1 MGAFLAALGAVLLF
15 ILRVIGILLLVVLI
29 LLVLLLLCPFCAD
42 LCWEHGV
49 LTVKAG
55 ALGITFPV
63 FQYPKPEP
71 PPAPEN
77 PEPPRG
83 FGKVKAK
90 FAAWRAERKRKKA
103 EEKAR
108 KKAAA
113 AKANKPA
120 QPRKKAKITL
130 EILCTMLK
138 GAGTLTKAVFGA
150 LRITKIQVRLGV
162 RGEDPA
168 AAARRELSE
177 ETGASCETL
186 TPLGEILA
194 SPGGFTE
201 VLHLYMAT
209 GLTFGSQHP
218 DEDEFINFERVPFD
232 ALLDRCLSGELRDG
246 KTVAGVLKVYALRT
260 RKKEEK

>member
-1 MGAFLAALGAVLLF
+1 MDINVQFYAADTAAELRYAVVAA
-15 ILRVIGILLLVVLI
+15 RCGGQWVLSRHRER
-29 LLVLLLLCPFCAD
+29 D
-42 LCWEHGV
+42 TWELPGGHR
-49 LTVKAG
+49 
-55 ALGITFPV
+55 
-63 FQYPKPEP
+63 EP
-71 PPAPEN
+71 
-77 PEPPRG
+77 
-83 FGKVKAK
+83 
-90 FAAWRAERKRKKA
+90 
-103 EEKAR
+103 
-108 KKAAA
+108 
-113 AKANKPA
+113 
-120 QPRKKAKITL
+120 
-130 EILCTMLK
+130 
-138 GAGTLTKAVFGA
+138 
-150 LRITKIQVRLGV
+150 
-162 RGEDPA
+162 GEDID

-218 DEDEFINFERVPFD
+218 DEDEFISFERVPFD

>member
-1 MGAFLAALGAVLLF
+1 MELKETFVSRQEIFHGRIVD
-15 ILRVIGILLLVVLI
+15 LRV
-29 LLVLLLLCPFCAD
+29 D
-42 LCWEHGV
+42 
-49 LTVKAG
+49 T
-55 ALGITFPV
+55 
-63 FQYPKPEP
+63 
-71 PPAPEN
+71 
-77 PEPPRG
+77 
-83 FGKVKAK
+83 
-90 FAAWRAERKRKKA
+90 
-103 EEKAR
+103 
-108 KKAAA
+108 
-113 AKANKPA
+113 
-120 QPRKKAKITL
+120 
-130 EILCTMLK
+130 
-138 GAGTLTKAVFGA
+138 
-150 LRITKIQVRLGV
+150 VRLPNGHLTTREVIDHPGGV
-162 RGEDPA
+162 AVVAIDENDNVLEEIPAGKLERGEDPA

-246 KTVAGVLKVYALRT
+246 KTVAGALKVYALRT

>member
-1 MGAFLAALGAVLLF
+1 MAEEENNNQELTGAVDEMRDSVAAFTYDGDRSAHDHVSGAPEERELVLGDDDPRDAGLAEKPLTEDVAWTGRIFNVNRLQVELPDGRRALRDVVRHPGAVAVVALTAEGRICLVRQYRTALG
-15 ILRVIGILLLVVLI
+15 RV
-29 LLVLLLLCPFCAD
+29 
-42 LCWEHGV
+42 
-49 LTVKAG
+49 TVEIPAG
-55 ALGITFPV
+55 
-63 FQYPKPEP
+63 K
-71 PPAPEN
+71 
-77 PEPPRG
+77 
-83 FGKVKAK
+83 
-90 FAAWRAERKRKKA
+90 
-103 EEKAR
+103 
-108 KKAAA
+108 
-113 AKANKPA
+113 
-120 QPRKKAKITL
+120 L
-130 EILCTMLK
+130 E
-138 GAGTLTKAVFGA
+138 
-150 LRITKIQVRLGV
+150 

-168 AAARRELSE
+168 VAARRELSE

-218 DEDEFINFERVPFD
+218 DEDEFISFERVPFD

>member
-1 MGAFLAALGAVLLF
+1 MELKETFVSRQEIFHGRIVD
-15 ILRVIGILLLVVLI
+15 LRV
-29 LLVLLLLCPFCAD
+29 D
-42 LCWEHGV
+42 
-49 LTVKAG
+49 T
-55 ALGITFPV
+55 
-63 FQYPKPEP
+63 
-71 PPAPEN
+71 
-77 PEPPRG
+77 
-83 FGKVKAK
+83 
-90 FAAWRAERKRKKA
+90 
-103 EEKAR
+103 
-108 KKAAA
+108 
-113 AKANKPA
+113 
-120 QPRKKAKITL
+120 
-130 EILCTMLK
+130 
-138 GAGTLTKAVFGA
+138 
-150 LRITKIQVRLGV
+150 VRLPNGHLTTREV
-162 RGEDPA
+162 IDHPGGPA

>member
-1 MGAFLAALGAVLLF
+1 MSIEKEKLIHRAPAFEGRMLHVFDDEVEIHGHKTT
-15 ILRVIGILLLVVLI
+15 REVVLHPGASAIIPVTGDGEI
-29 LLVLLLLCPFCAD
+29 LFVR
-42 LCWEHGV
+42 
-49 LTVKAG
+49 
-55 ALGITFPV
+55 
-63 FQYPKPEP
+63 QYRYAVE
-71 PPAPEN
+71 
-77 PEPPRG
+77 
-83 FGKVKAK
+83 
-90 FAAWRAERKRKKA
+90 
-103 EEKAR
+103 
-108 KKAAA
+108 
-113 AKANKPA
+113 
-120 QPRKKAKITL
+120 QPLL
-130 EILCTMLK
+130 EIP
-138 GAGTLTKAVFGA
+138 AGKLE
-150 LRITKIQVRLGV
+150 

-232 ALLDRCLSGELRDG
+232 VLLDRCLSGDLRDG

>member
-1 MGAFLAALGAVLLF
+1 MKLYEEFVSRQEIFHGRIVD
-15 ILRVIGILLLVVLI
+15 LRVDTVRLPNGHLTTREVIDHPGGVAVVAI
-29 LLVLLLLCPFCAD
+29 D
-42 LCWEHGV
+42 ENDNV
-49 LTVKAG
+49 LTVKQYRYAFQTVLEEIPAG
-55 ALGITFPV
+55 
-63 FQYPKPEP
+63 K
-71 PPAPEN
+71 
-77 PEPPRG
+77 
-83 FGKVKAK
+83 
-90 FAAWRAERKRKKA
+90 
-103 EEKAR
+103 
-108 KKAAA
+108 
-113 AKANKPA
+113 
-120 QPRKKAKITL
+120 L
-130 EILCTMLK
+130 E
-138 GAGTLTKAVFGA
+138 
-150 LRITKIQVRLGV
+150 

-201 VLHLYMAT
+201 ALHLYMAT

-232 ALLDRCLSGELRDG
+232 TLLDRCLSGDLRDG

>member
-1 MGAFLAALGAVLLF
+1 MDLTEHRLSRETIYEGKILHIYRDDVLLPNG
-15 ILRVIGILLLVVLI
+15 RKSVREV
-29 LLVLLLLCPFCAD
+29 AD
-42 LCWEHGV
+42 HPGGV
-49 LTVKAG
+49 AIVALDENDNILTVKQYRYAFQTVLEEIPAG
-55 ALGITFPV
+55 
-63 FQYPKPEP
+63 K
-71 PPAPEN
+71 
-77 PEPPRG
+77 
-83 FGKVKAK
+83 
-90 FAAWRAERKRKKA
+90 
-103 EEKAR
+103 
-108 KKAAA
+108 
-113 AKANKPA
+113 
-120 QPRKKAKITL
+120 L
-130 EILCTMLK
+130 E
-138 GAGTLTKAVFGA
+138 
-150 LRITKIQVRLGV
+150 

-232 ALLDRCLSGELRDG
+232 ALLDRCLSGDLRDG